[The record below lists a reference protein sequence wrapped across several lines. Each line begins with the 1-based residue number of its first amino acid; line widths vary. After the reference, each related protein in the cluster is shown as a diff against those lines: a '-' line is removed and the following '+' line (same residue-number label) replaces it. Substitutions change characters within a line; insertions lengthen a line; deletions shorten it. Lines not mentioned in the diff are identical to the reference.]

1 VSEIDPM
8 DLATP
13 AQDQRKSVGRLTRLV
28 ARSLS
33 MVWQS
38 ARKPFAALIGL
49 QILNAV
55 ALVFQV
61 IAIQLALTA
70 VLTISASAGGGGVPW
85 SLVQPVLLLAGATAL
100 TAVIASVQAGLGRYA
115 GELVAAVM
123 WQRVLHVATRVDL
136 RKFESAR
143 FYDRLQRVQ
152 ASALTRPYQIT
163 YGLVG
168 TIGAVVAS
176 IGLLVAIMLV
186 QPALLPLLLIA
197 GVPVLITSRR
207 QSQLEFDFLA
217 RQTQSMR
224 LRTYLTWVQTGRDEA
239 KEVRAFGLARNFGK
253 RLNTL
258 YAEYL
263 RDLAQHLLQRS
274 KLGAVGS
281 LGSAVLLALTLV
293 LLVWLISTGRLGI
306 AAAAAA
312 LVAIRLLASQVQ
324 NGFTGVQAIFESGL
338 FIDDLD
344 GFLTL
349 APAAEGGSREIAP
362 PAEFRRIRADAVSFS
377 YPGRSQLALQAA
389 NIEINSG
396 EVVALVGENGSGK
409 TTLAKVV
416 AGLYEPGSGAVRW
429 DGIDVRG
436 FRPELFRERVAII
449 FQDFVRYALSAEE
462 NIAIARPDDKIDHA
476 AIREAAKIADADAFL
491 SALPA
496 GYQTP
501 LSRRFAG
508 GHELSGGQWQKV
520 AIARAFYRRAPLVII
535 DEPTASLDARAE
547 YELFSSLHEV
557 LRGRTALII
566 SHRFSTVRTA
576 DRIYVLDHGR
586 VVERGSHDEL
596 MDLGGRYAELFHLQA
611 SAYSAD
617 HVLD

>member
-163 YGLVG
+163 YGLVA

-239 KEVRAFGLARNFGK
+239 K
-253 RLNTL
+253 
-258 YAEYL
+258 
-263 RDLAQHLLQRS
+263 
-274 KLGAVGS
+274 
-281 LGSAVLLALTLV
+281 
-293 LLVWLISTGRLGI
+293 
-306 AAAAAA
+306 
-312 LVAIRLLASQVQ
+312 
-324 NGFTGVQAIFESGL
+324 
-338 FIDDLD
+338 
-344 GFLTL
+344 
-349 APAAEGGSREIAP
+349 
-362 PAEFRRIRADAVSFS
+362 
-377 YPGRSQLALQAA
+377 
-389 NIEINSG
+389 
-396 EVVALVGENGSGK
+396 
-409 TTLAKVV
+409 
-416 AGLYEPGSGAVRW
+416 
-429 DGIDVRG
+429 
-436 FRPELFRERVAII
+436 
-449 FQDFVRYALSAEE
+449 
-462 NIAIARPDDKIDHA
+462 
-476 AIREAAKIADADAFL
+476 
-491 SALPA
+491 
-496 GYQTP
+496 
-501 LSRRFAG
+501 
-508 GHELSGGQWQKV
+508 
-520 AIARAFYRRAPLVII
+520 
-535 DEPTASLDARAE
+535 
-547 YELFSSLHEV
+547 
-557 LRGRTALII
+557 
-566 SHRFSTVRTA
+566 
-576 DRIYVLDHGR
+576 
-586 VVERGSHDEL
+586 
-596 MDLGGRYAELFHLQA
+596 
-611 SAYSAD
+611 
-617 HVLD
+617 